1 MSDGPEDVPGRQLPA
16 QLDEASA
23 AWVNGLNSRG
33 PERELAVDR
42 LHALL
47 LRIARAEAARRSG
60 LTGITGTEL
69 DDLAHQAAS
78 DAAMSILRKVDDFRG
93 DSKFTTW
100 AYKFV
105 IFEVANKFARH
116 AWRRDRTQLDDED
129 WDRLP
134 GRLGT
139 DPEDVVESR
148 ALVTAVHQAVERELT
163 PHQRRIFVAIVL
175 DATPLDVLVAELGSN
190 RNAIYKTLF
199 DARRKLRSHLAAH
212 GYLAAGRSTEVRRH
226 G

>member
-1 MSDGPEDVPGRQLPA
+1 VSDGPDDLPGRHPRPRP
-16 QLDEASA
+16 DEASA
-23 AWVNGLNSRG
+23 SWVNGLNSRG
-33 PERELAVDR
+33 PERELAIDR

-60 LTGITGTEL
+60 LSGITGPEL

-78 DAAMSILRKVDDFRG
+78 DAAMSILRKVDDFHG
-93 DSKFTTW
+93 DSKFSTW

-116 AWRRDRTQLDDED
+116 AWRRDRTQLDEED

-139 DPEDVVESR
+139 DPEDVAESR
-148 ALVTAVHQAVERELT
+148 ALVAAVHEAVDQELT
-163 PHQRRIFVAIVL
+163 LHQRRIFVAIVL
-175 DATPLDVLVAELGSN
+175 DATPLDVLVAELGSS

-199 DARRKLRSHLAAH
+199 DARRKLRSHLTAH
-212 GYLAAGRSTEVRRH
+212 GYLAAGRSTEVGRH

>member
-1 MSDGPEDVPGRQLPA
+1 VSEGPDDLLGRQLSP

-23 AWVNGLNSRG
+23 SWVSGLSCIG

-60 LTGITGTEL
+60 LNGITGPEL

-78 DAAMSILRKVDDFRG
+78 DAAMSILRKVHDFRG

-105 IFEVANKFARH
+105 IFEVANRFARH
-116 AWRRDRTQLDDED
+116 VWRRERTQLDEED

-139 DPEDVVESR
+139 DPEDVAESR
-148 ALVTAVHQAVERELT
+148 ALVAAVHEAVEQELT
-163 PHQRRIFVAIVL
+163 PHQRRIFVAIAL

-199 DARRKLRSHLAAH
+199 DARRKLRAHLAAH
-212 GYLAAGRSTEVRRH
+212 GYLATGSSTKLGRH